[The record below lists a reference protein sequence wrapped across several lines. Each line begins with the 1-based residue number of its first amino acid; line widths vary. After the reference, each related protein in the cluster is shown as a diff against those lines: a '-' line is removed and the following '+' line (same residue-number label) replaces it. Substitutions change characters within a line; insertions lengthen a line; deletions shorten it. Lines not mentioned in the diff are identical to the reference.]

1 MKVVALATERSR
13 SNQQV
18 IDQLEA
24 ALAEAKN
31 GEIVGLGLAVVR
43 PGNHVNCGFTDF
55 DCAGLLLAAV
65 ALLQSRLHHNMSP
78 RGD

>member
-1 MKVVALATERSR
+1 MSVVALETQRTR

-18 IDQLEA
+18 IDQLET

-31 GEIVGLGLAVVR
+31 GEIMGLGLAIVR

-55 DCAGLLLAAV
+55 DVAGLLLAAV
-65 ALLQSRLHHNMSP
+65 ALLQARVMANMAP
-78 RGD
+78 KD